1 MPFGIP
7 FRKRLSRDKCNHLKS
22 LKVKKT
28 AKTFIL
34 RGFKR
39 SSATFRNNPKRSEII
54 AVVPGE
60 RLELSRCLGG
70 GF

>member
-28 AKTFIL
+28 AKPFIL
-34 RGFKR
+34 RG
-39 SSATFRNNPKRSEII
+39 
-54 AVVPGE
+54 V
-60 RLELSRCLGG
+60 
-70 GF
+70 